1 MAKKNSAKKSSEFIE
16 YKVEGKE
23 FDYSGRL
30 FPERQREAG
39 KLTITPMTLCLS
51 EQITIKGCS
60 FYQTKDNA
68 WIGGPQYKVGDDYK
82 DYLYIDK
89 SLNEDMEKLAEEIA
103 GLLRK

>member
-1 MAKKNSAKKSSEFIE
+1 MAKKKKEAADFIE
-16 YKVEGKE
+16 FEMEGKE

-39 KLTITPMTLCLS
+39 KLTITPMSLCISGL
-51 EQITIKGCS
+51 ITIKGCS

-89 SLNEDMEKLAEEIA
+89 GLNKDMDALADTLAE
-103 GLLRK
+103 LLEK

>member
-1 MAKKNSAKKSSEFIE
+1 MAKKKKEAAEFIE
-16 YKVEGKE
+16 FEMEGME
-23 FDYSGRL
+23 FDYSGKL

-39 KLTITPMTLCLS
+39 KLTITPMSLCISGL
-51 EQITIKGCS
+51 ITIRGCS

-89 SLNEDMEKLAEEIA
+89 GLNKDMNALAEELSE
-103 GLLRK
+103 LLEK

>member
-1 MAKKNSAKKSSEFIE
+1 MAKKKKEAAEFIE
-16 YKVEGKE
+16 FEMGGKE

-39 KLTITPMTLCLS
+39 KLTITPMSLCISGL
-51 EQITIKGCS
+51 ITIKGCS

-89 SLNEDMEKLAEEIA
+89 GLNKDMEELAEELEE
-103 GLLRK
+103 LLEK

>member
-1 MAKKNSAKKSSEFIE
+1 MAKKKKEAAEFIE
-16 YKVEGKE
+16 FEMVGKE

-39 KLTITPMTLCLS
+39 KLTITPMSLCISGL
-51 EQITIKGCS
+51 ITIKGCS

-89 SLNEDMEKLAEEIA
+89 GLNKDMDALAEKLEE
-103 GLLRK
+103 LLEK